1 MTETVIMTN
10 FEYKVRWVIAL
21 MLLLL
26 FVLIMVGGPITLVVV
41 ITYRDFLVE
50 CKACFG
56 IFFDSGFQRLDVTK
70 MLNNQKLHIKTI

>member
-41 ITYRDFLVE
+41 ITYRDFLVV
-50 CKACFG
+50 G
-56 IFFDSGFQRLDVTK
+56 RMQSLLRRLF
-70 MLNNQKLHIKTI
+70 